1 MTEANPKSEQLFEDL
16 QLGKYL
22 NILRRRMRWIVVPAT
37 AIFVGVFVFALRL
50 PNTYHAETVIL
61 VDPQKVPDSVVP
73 STVNTTIG
81 DRLSTVRQEI
91 MSPTR
96 LRQVIEDVGLYSQER
111 AQGHLDTAIERMQR
125 AIVLEIANPGGSQYS
140 AFRIGYTAQT
150 ATEAAAVP
158 NKLANM
164 VIRSNVQARQAQS
177 SGTADFLETELQE
190 TKRQL
195 EEKEAELSR
204 IKSANL
210 VNLPEAK
217 QYHLEQLTTL
227 RNQLSSSQD
236 RVSRAQQEKV
246 YLQSMGTV
254 TNPTVDLDA
263 DGPGGASSSP
273 EMAQAQK
280 LEGKLADLK
289 IRYGPNHPD
298 VRKAQNELDQ
308 LNAAMAKRKASE
320 PPVVEPQ
327 KPAPARKAV
336 RNPVIEA
343 QLIKIDQ
350 ETKEQLELQKGLQ
363 KQIDFHSSKLEL
375 EPLVEQQMA
384 GKMRDYDTLRS
395 HYNRLLDKKL
405 SADMYTS
412 LVNHEEG
419 EHFVILDAAQVPRA
433 PAGPNR
439 FLFSLAG
446 LICGLLGG
454 LALAIVK
461 EMTDPTV
468 RDENEASDIL
478 GKAVMVGIPVITP
491 LRELRARRMRLLGV
505 MTATILASGTL
516 GFVISSVMRR
526 FS

>member
-1 MTEANPKSEQLFEDL
+1 MIEANSKSDQLFEDV

-22 NILRRRMRWIVVPAT
+22 NILRRRITWIIVPAT
-37 AIFVGVFVFALRL
+37 AIFVAVLVFALKL

-96 LRQVIEDVGLYSQER
+96 LRQVIEDTGLFPEER
-111 AQGHLDTAIERMQR
+111 AQSHLDKAIERMQR
-125 AIVLEIANPGGSQYS
+125 SIVLEIANPGGSQFS

-150 ATEAAAVP
+150 PSEAAAVP
-158 NKLANM
+158 NKLASM

-177 SGTADFLETELQE
+177 SGTADFLETELQD

-236 RVSRAQQEKV
+236 RISRAGQEKV

-254 TNPTVDLDA
+254 ANPTVDLDA
-263 DGPGGASSSP
+263 DGPGGVVNSP
-273 EMAQAQK
+273 ETVQAQK
-280 LEGKLADLK
+280 LEAKLAELRM
-289 IRYGPNHPD
+289 RYGPNHPD
-298 VRKAQNELDQ
+298 VRKAQNELDR
-308 LNAAMAKRKASE
+308 LNTAIAKRQASE
-320 PPVVEPQ
+320 APTTDPQ
-327 KPAPARKAV
+327 KPTVARKAV

-343 QLIKIDQ
+343 QLVKIEQ
-350 ETKEQLELQKGLQ
+350 EIKEQAELQKGLQ

-384 GKMRDYDTLRS
+384 GKMRDYDSLRS
-395 HYNRLLDKKL
+395 HYNHLLDKKL

-419 EHFVILDAAQVPRA
+419 EHFVVLDTAQVPRA

-446 LICGLLGG
+446 LISGLVGG

-468 RDENEASDIL
+468 RDEDEASGIL
-478 GKAVMVGIPVITP
+478 GKAVMAGIPEITAP
-491 LRELRARRMRLLGV
+491 REAYARRMRLLGV
-505 MTATILASGTL
+505 LTATVLSAGAL
-516 GFVISSVMRR
+516 GFAISNLMRR